1 MLESK
6 EVQLASTLDAGN
18 IIRIIVVLVLIIV
31 AAYFLT
37 RYIAKRSL
45 RQGMRDRPRS
55 RRSASSQQRM
65 KPEFGHM
72 VAVVDRIPV
81 DRDKTLMVVE
91 FEGKYYLIGTTPDG
105 FQCIDQVE
113 MADVPESEREEEPDA
128 EAAESAPGA
137 PERPPDEATFGQRF
151 RKAFGIVL
159 QSYLPK
165 GMRKET
171 AESPSFDQQL
181 KARLRR
187 QDDADSGS
195 DTTDSS
201 D

>member
-6 EVQLASTLDAGN
+6 EVQMASSMDAGN
-18 IIRIIVVLVLIIV
+18 VIRIITILVLIIV

-45 RQGMRDRPRS
+45 RQGMRSQPRQS
-55 RRSASSQQRM
+55 RWSASSQQRG
-65 KPEFGHM
+65 KPEFGHT

-91 FEGKYYLIGTTPDG
+91 FQGRYYLIGTTQDG
-105 FQCIDQVE
+105 FQCIDHVE
-113 MADVPESEREEEPDA
+113 MPPEAEAEEP
-128 EAAESAPGA
+128 AAEPAGA
-137 PERPPDEATFGQRF
+137 GTEVRPAEEGTFGQRF

-165 GMRKET
+165 SMRNT
-171 AESPSFDQQL
+171 PAASPSFDEQL
-181 KARLRR
+181 KARM
-187 QDDADSGS
+187 QADAKQTPESGS
-195 DTTDSS
+195 DTADSQ